1 MSERKQMLAATIV
14 AAIAVLGL
22 AAVSTAA
29 DDEKE
34 VDNAFAVQMVQGMS
48 GTIEI
53 NITRWSTPEQRNM
66 LLTTLMEKGHDDF
79 MKALRKQDET
89 GFVQGQGALARANPF
104 PSTRLHAAWQSE
116 KDGKRKVVLVTDRP
130 IGMREA
136 SSVNRSLDYDTSVII
151 MEFPANDPSADGTGT
166 LHMALKLGYDE
177 KKNTLEVEELG
188 QQPVRL
194 TKITKKD

>member
-1 MSERKQMLAATIV
+1 MSERKMLVATIV
-14 AAIAVLGL
+14 AVIAVLAL
-22 AAVSTAA
+22 AAGSTAA

-34 VDNAFAVQMVQGMS
+34 VYNAFAVQMVQGMS

-66 LLTTLMEKGHDDF
+66 LLTTLKEKGHDDF
-79 MKALRKQDET
+79 MKALRDQDET
-89 GFVQGQGALARANPF
+89 GFVQGQGRLAQANPF

-136 SSVNRSLDYDTSVII
+136 SSANRSLDYDTSVII

-194 TKITKKD
+194 TKITKRD